1 MKPQRTITVKQ
12 KIVEERIRSAVRT
25 LRRLPEER
33 VQGYFNLL
41 PTIIREPAEILQMEK
56 EPLRLRAS
64 MKDITLMEEVLFIW
78 MPWLEVEERRLVW
91 RRSERVPWKLICAE
105 FGVGRTKAW
114 EIYKCALGKIAAH
127 T

>member
-12 KIVEERIRSAVRT
+12 KIVEDRIRSAVRT
-25 LRRLPEER
+25 LRRLPEKR
-33 VQGYFNLL
+33 VQGYFCLW
-41 PTIIREPAEILQMEK
+41 PTIIREPAEVLQMEK

-64 MKDITLMEEVLFIW
+64 MKDITQMEEVLFIW